1 MPLNIRSI
9 AVSIAVVCF
18 FSVSLIGWISGHSP
32 DTCSKRA
39 LVGAVIG
46 YIAGIW
52 VVKAVNA
59 IFISAMVTEEINQEE
74 VKQEEVKD
82 SDNRD

>member
-1 MPLNIRSI
+1 MPLHIRSV
-9 AVSIAVVCF
+9 AVSIAVTCF
-18 FSVSLIGWISGHSP
+18 FCVSLIGWFSGLSP

-39 LVGAVIG
+39 LVGAVIA
-46 YIAGIW
+46 YIAGVW

-59 IFISAMVTEEINQEE
+59 IFISAMVTEEMNQEDM
-74 VKQEEVKD
+74 KQEEEKD

>member
-39 LVGAVIG
+39 LVGAVVA

-52 VVKAVNA
+52 VAKAVNA
-59 IFISAMVTEEINQEE
+59 IFISAMVTEEMNQEE
-74 VKQEEVKD
+74 INQDEEKNSD
-82 SDNRD
+82 SRD

>member
-59 IFISAMVTEEINQEE
+59 IFISAMITEEINQEE
-74 VKQEEVKD
+74 IKQEEVKD

>member
-1 MPLNIRSI
+1 MPFNIRSI

-46 YIAGIW
+46 YIVGVW

-59 IFISAMVTEEINQEE
+59 IFISAMVTEEMNQEEINQEE
-74 VKQEEVKD
+74 EKD